1 MMMKI
6 MKMLMAM
13 ILAILTQMTMK
24 ILIWFSV

>member
-24 ILIWFSV
+24 ILIWLSV